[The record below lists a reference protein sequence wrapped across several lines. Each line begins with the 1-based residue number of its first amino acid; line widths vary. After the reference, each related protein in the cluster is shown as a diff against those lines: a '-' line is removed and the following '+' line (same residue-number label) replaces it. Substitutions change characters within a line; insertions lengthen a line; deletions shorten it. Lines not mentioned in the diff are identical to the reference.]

1 MLLFLGDMPGAPA
14 ALGQPL
20 ADALAAGA
28 LAAAPSHQGRR
39 GHPVAL
45 SSALFPELLTLE
57 GDRGA
62 AQVLAGLGERL
73 ALIDTADPGVL
84 YDVDTREDLTRT
96 SPAGV
101 LQVQ

>member
-1 MLLFLGDMPGAPA
+1 MP
-14 ALGQPL
+14 
-20 ADALAAGA
+20 
-28 LAAAPSHQGRR
+28 APSHQGRR
-39 GHPVAL
+39 GHPVAI
-45 SSALFPELLTLE
+45 SSALFPGLMKLD

-62 AQVLAGLGERL
+62 AQVLAGLGDGL
-73 ALIDTADPGVL
+73 ALIETADPGVL